1 MITTRTVAAI
11 LLGAAALA
19 ALAAPALAGPASSL
33 LRGEEPDLAP
43 AISTLDLAAVPAWWA
58 SGAPLG
64 CADGLAAT
72 FALCLLASSVAALSA
87 SAGRRAEDGG
97 VLGSARI
104 KSGRE
109 VVRGSETWDGRS
121 DPSARGL
128 VYGYSRGRY
137 LLEPERF
144 AIIDG
149 STGSGKSRY
158 MLIPTID
165 VLTFGGAS
173 NGSEPHTVVVTD
185 VKSELVELT
194 GDELE
199 RRGYRVLLLDAQHPM
214 RGHRYNPLGLVL
226 AHARAGLV
234 QEAEQAAD
242 GIATLLVP
250 DEGAGSAHWVESA
263 RALLSA
269 LVLLVALS
277 PDCPDEARHLATVN
291 EVLCRGTEGE
301 GADPAEPLK
310 ALFRSLPE
318 RDPARLRASQ
328 LLSSAGN
335 ELRSVVSTL
344 KARMRVYGSAPVAW
358 MTSASDIDPRRV
370 LEERTAV
377 FLHVLDAGSPYN
389 ALVALFVEQLWSA
402 AQAAADA
409 CGGSLRRPVTV
420 VGDEWGNIPRVS
432 ALPSFLS
439 LGRSLNF
446 FWVGA
451 VQNISQLNAY
461 GERDGREKVLA
472 NCSVKVALKLG
483 EAQDRQYFS
492 ELVGKTTR
500 HTRGTST
507 SRGAS
512 GASGSTSYSEHAD
525 DLIHPWEWTEMSPD
539 RDGAIVVK
547 MAMNGVP
554 ASHAGTFRAPLV
566 DCTRTPT
573 KGHFDLG
580 TREHERERRRAYQ
593 RRLEARAES
602 HRGEAVP
609 VWCPEWPER
618 GGGEAPGEWDG
629 LALD

>member
-1 MITTRTVAAI
+1 MRRELIYTLAGAI
-11 LLGAAALA
+11 ALA
-19 ALAAPALAGPASSL
+19 ALSAPVLAEPASTL
-33 LRGEEPDLAP
+33 LRGEAPDAP
-43 AISTLDLAAVPAWWA
+43 RAIGKLDVSAVPGWWA
-58 SGAPLG
+58 SGTPLEL
-64 CADGLAAT
+64 ADGVLAV
-72 FALCLLASSVAALSA
+72 FALCLLVASLVALSA

-104 KSGRE
+104 KTGAE
-109 VVRGSETWDGRS
+109 VLRGSETWDGRS
-121 DPSARGL
+121 DPSARGF

-144 AIIDG
+144 ALIDG
-149 STGSGKSRY
+149 ATGSGKSRY

-165 VLTFGGAS
+165 ALTYGGAS
-173 NGSEPHTVVVTD
+173 NGSEPHTVIVTD

-199 RRGYRVLLLDAQHPM
+199 RRGYRILLLDAQHPL
-214 RGHRYNPLGLVL
+214 RGHRFNPLGLVL
-226 AHARAGLV
+226 EYARKGLV

-242 GIATLLVP
+242 TIASLLVP
-250 DEGAGSAHWVESA
+250 DEGAGSSHWVESA

-277 PDCPDEARHLATVN
+277 PDCPDDARHLATVN
-291 EVLCRGTEGE
+291 EVLCRGTEGT
-301 GADPAEPLK
+301 GAEPAEPLK
-310 ALFRSLPE
+310 ELFRSLPE
-318 RDPARLRASQ
+318 RDPTRLRASQ
-328 LLSSAGN
+328 LLSSGGN
-335 ELRSVVSTL
+335 ELRSVISTL
-344 KARMRVYGSAPVAW
+344 KARMRIYGSAPVAW
-358 MTSASDIDPRRV
+358 MTSTSDIDPYRI
-370 LEERTAV
+370 LGERTAV

-409 CGGSLRRPVTV
+409 GGGSLPRPVTV

-432 ALPSFLS
+432 ALPSILS
-439 LGRSLNF
+439 LGRSLGF

-461 GERDGREKVLA
+461 GERDGREKILA

-483 EAQDRQYFS
+483 EAQDRAYFT

-512 GASGSTSYSEHAD
+512 GGSGSTSYSEHAD
-525 DLIHPWEWTEMSPD
+525 DLVHPWEWTEMSPD

-554 ASHAGTFRAPLV
+554 ASHAGTFRSPLV
-566 DCTRTPT
+566 DCTETPT
-573 KGHFDLG
+573 RGHFDLG
-580 TREHERERRRAYQ
+580 TREHERKRRRAYQ
-593 RRLEARAES
+593 RRLEEREEAR
-602 HRGEAVP
+602 RNEAVP
-609 VWCPEWPER
+609 IWCPEWTEE
-618 GGGEAPGEWDG
+618 GGGEGPDEWDG